1 MIHLASVARK
11 NRARDDT
18 FPFNVPVIRTLERIE
33 FVQPVTFLV
42 GENGSGKSTFLEAT
56 AAGIGCVVVGGEDI
70 ERDESL
76 QHARTLGAQLRF
88 SWRRKT
94 QRGFFLRAEDFFNFA
109 KRINRTGQEL
119 QDIIAGYEAELQQNP
134 DDAGIRRAIGYIRG
148 QKAAL
153 TTRYGD
159 DMDASS
165 HGEGFM
171 KLFESRLAPDGLYL
185 LDEPE
190 AALSPIRQLSLL
202 SMIKQMVAQ
211 GCQFIIATHSP
222 ILMAF
227 PGASILSF
235 DVQPISAVAYDE
247 LEHVRLTKAFLSDP
261 EAFLRRL

>member
-1 MIHLASVARK
+1 MIYLAAISKKGAV
-11 NRARDDT
+11 RDDT
-18 FPFNVPVIRTLERIE
+18 FPFNVPTIRALERIE
-33 FVQPVTFLV
+33 FKQPVTFLV
-42 GENGSGKSTFLEAT
+42 GENGSGKSTLLEAI
-56 AAGIGCVVVGGEDI
+56 AAGAASIVVGGEDI

-76 QHARTLGAQLRF
+76 EHARLLAAQLRF
-88 SWRRKT
+88 SWRKKT
-94 QRGFFLRAEDFFNFA
+94 GRGFFLRAEDFFNFS

-119 QDIIAGYEAELQQNP
+119 QDIVAGYEAELEHNP
-134 DDAGIRRAIGYIRG
+134 DDMGLRRAIGSIRG

-153 TTRYGD
+153 TSRYGD
-159 DMDASS
+159 LDANS

-171 KLFESRLAPDGLYL
+171 KLFESRLMPNGLYL

-202 SMIKQMVAQ
+202 SMVKQMVGQ

-227 PGASILSF
+227 PAASILSF
-235 DVQPISAVAYDE
+235 DAQPVTEVAYED

-261 EAFLRRL
+261 AAFLRRL